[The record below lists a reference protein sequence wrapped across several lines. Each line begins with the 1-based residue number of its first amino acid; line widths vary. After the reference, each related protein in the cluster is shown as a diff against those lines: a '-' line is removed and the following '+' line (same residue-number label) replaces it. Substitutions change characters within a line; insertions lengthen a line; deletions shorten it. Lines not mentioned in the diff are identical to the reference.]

1 MSIFSKIIDVLN
13 APLPGTTK
21 KAPGKPLG
29 PTLPGLGGKK
39 DDEKPASA
47 KAGGTGAAVTGAAK
61 TDQTP
66 ATDIQVAIRKR
77 DAELAKAAKAAGEES
92 ERMEL
97 LAERRR
103 LREMRREY
111 ESEVAKQAQVHA
123 EKEETTYTVVPGDTL
138 WGISARFLG
147 NGARWKE
154 IYEANKDL
162 IKSPN
167 LIYPGQTFVI
177 PDED

>member
-39 DDEKPASA
+39 DDDKAASA
-47 KAGGTGAAVTGAAK
+47 KAGGTGAAVTGGTK

-66 ATDIQVAIRKR
+66 ATDIQVAIRQR
-77 DAELAKAAKAAGEES
+77 DAELAKAAKSAEEN

-111 ESEVAKQAQVHA
+111 ESEVAKEAQAHA

-138 WGISARFLG
+138 WAISARFLG

-154 IYEANKDL
+154 IYEVNKDK